1 MRYDFRLDFGD
12 IHFTRELQFLLRKN
26 ICILL
31 VTFNEARTGQADFFG
46 TIDPLNGTR
55 YVDLLVSSVQ

>member
-1 MRYDFRLDFGD
+1 
-12 IHFTRELQFLLRKN
+12 
-26 ICILL
+26 

-46 TIDPLNGTR
+46 AIDPLNGTR